1 MNRVHVIGAGM
12 AGLSAATALAA
23 QGVSVVLY
31 EAAKWG
37 GGRCRSYDDAVLGCR
52 IDNGNH
58 LLLSGNGSTMAYL
71 ARIGA
76 ADTLVGPDKPLFP
89 FIDLVSGAGWT
100 LRLNRGVTPWWVLRK
115 AWRVPDTKARDYLAL
130 RRLQRAGPDDLVAG
144 LLGDL
149 GPLYQRLLEPLS
161 IAALNTKPDV
171 AAAAPLAAVVAESI
185 ARGGAASM
193 PRYPAIGLSES
204 FVDPALAY
212 LRNHGAEFRF
222 GARVAGLTVSGDRVT
237 GLVGP
242 TVDEIVDPND
252 RVILTTPPWVAADLV
267 PGLVVPNAF
276 ESILNLHFRAGID
289 AGKAGFYGLI
299 GGAAEWV
306 FEKTEVVSVTISAA
320 NDRLDVDSE
329 TLAAEVWSDLRRG
342 FGLPRT
348 MPPYRVVREKRATF
362 AATPEQLR
370 RRPVAATRLRNL
382 RLAGDY
388 TATGLP
394 STIEGAI
401 RSGETA
407 AAMM

>member
-12 AGLSAATALAA
+12 AGLSAATSLAA
-23 QGVSVVLY
+23 RGVSVVLY

-37 GGRCRSYDDAVLGCR
+37 GGRCRSYHDATMGCR
-52 IDNGNH
+52 LDNGNH
-58 LLLSGNGSTMAYL
+58 LLLSGNRSTLTYL
-71 ARIGA
+71 DRIGA
-76 ADTLVGPDKPLFP
+76 TDTLVGPNKPLFP
-89 FIDLVSGAGWT
+89 FIDLVSGIGWT

-115 AWRVPDTKARDYLAL
+115 DWRVPDTRPRDYLAL
-130 RRLQRAGPDDLVAG
+130 RRLQRAKPDDLVAD

-149 GPLYQRLLEPLS
+149 GPLYDRLLEPLA
-161 IAALNTKPDV
+161 IAALNTKPEI

-204 FVDPALAY
+204 FVDPALAF
-212 LRNHGAEFRF
+212 LRSNGAEFRF
-222 GARVAGLTVSGDRVT
+222 GARVAGLTISGNRVT

-242 TVDEIVDPND
+242 NVDEIVESAD
-252 RVILTTPPWVAADLV
+252 RIILATPPWVAGDLV
-267 PGLVVPNAF
+267 PDLIVPNAF

-289 AGKAGFYGLI
+289 SGRAGFYGLI
-299 GGAAEWV
+299 GGVAEWV
-306 FEKTEVVSVTISAA
+306 FEKSEVVSVTISAA
-320 NDRLDVDSE
+320 NDRLDSDPQS
-329 TLAAEVWSDLRRG
+329 LAAEVWSDLRRG

-362 AATPEQLR
+362 AATPAQMLR
-370 RRPVAATRLRNL
+370 RPGAATGLTNL
-382 RLAGDY
+382 MLAGDY